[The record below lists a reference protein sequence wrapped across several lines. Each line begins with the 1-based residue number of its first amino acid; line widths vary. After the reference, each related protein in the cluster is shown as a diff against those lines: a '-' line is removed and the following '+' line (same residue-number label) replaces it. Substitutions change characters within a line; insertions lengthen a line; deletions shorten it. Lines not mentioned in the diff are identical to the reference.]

1 VFPFLNWLPNYQLKY
16 LRNDV
21 LAGITVAIML
31 IPQGMALALLA
42 GLPPIV
48 GLYASTLPMVVYA
61 LMGTSRH
68 LSVGPVALVALFVA
82 AGVGKYAES
91 GSGEYLALTL
101 LLALMV
107 GAIQLVMG
115 IARLGYLVNF
125 LSHPVISGFTSA
137 AALIIA
143 VNQLQHLFGFA
154 TPSEPKFYKTV
165 AYLIGHISELHILTF
180 ILGILCIIGLAA
192 ARLRKRFPGALLV
205 VGLGIL
211 LVWGMSLH
219 EKGIAIVGAVPQGL
233 PVFALPEFNLDL
245 IRNLATSALTIAL
258 IGYMASIAMA
268 KRLASKHRDE
278 VDANQEL
285 IALGLANLSAGIFQG
300 FPVAGGF
307 SRSAVNAD
315 SGAQTPVSAIVT
327 AATIALT
334 LLFLTPLFY
343 YLPKVALAS
352 IIIVAVS
359 GLIDVRGAL
368 QIYKVRR
375 SDFLVLAF
383 AFLSTL
389 LLGVD
394 TGILLSILASLVIVI
409 NRSVHPFT
417 ATLGRMPDS
426 DVYRNIE
433 RFEDAKEIEGLVIF
447 RIDAALYFANIS
459 YLRDRLDRCLSRRPD
474 AKVFLF
480 DGGGISDLD
489 SSAAEAMH
497 DIADML
503 ALNGVELWFSNVR
516 GQVRDV
522 MARSGFSLKLGPDVF
537 FYSKKEA
544 VSHYLSLYPDG

>member
-1 VFPFLNWLPNYQLKY
+1 MF
-16 LRNDV
+16 
-21 LAGITVAIML
+21 
-31 IPQGMALALLA
+31 
-42 GLPPIV
+42 
-48 GLYASTLPMVVYA
+48 TL
-61 LMGTSRH
+61 H
-68 LSVGPVALVALFVA
+68 
-82 AGVGKYAES
+82 
-91 GSGEYLALTL
+91 
-101 LLALMV
+101 
-107 GAIQLVMG
+107 
-115 IARLGYLVNF
+115 
-125 LSHPVISGFTSA
+125 
-137 AALIIA
+137 
-143 VNQLQHLFGFA
+143 
-154 TPSEPKFYKTV
+154 
-165 AYLIGHISELHILTF
+165 
-180 ILGILCIIGLAA
+180 
-192 ARLRKRFPGALLV
+192 
-205 VGLGIL
+205 
-211 LVWGMSLH
+211 
-219 EKGIAIVGAVPQGL
+219 
-233 PVFALPEFNLDL
+233 EFNLVF
-245 IRNLATSALTIAL
+245 IREQATSAITIAL

-268 KRLASKHRDE
+268 TRLASQHRDE
-278 VDANQEL
+278 VNANQEL
-285 IALGLANLSAGIFQG
+285 IALGFANLSAGIFQG

-315 SGAQTPVSAIVT
+315 SGAQTPISSIVT
-327 AATIALT
+327 AGTIA

-343 YLPKVALAS
+343 YLPKVVLAA

-368 QIYKVRR
+368 KIYRVRR

-417 ATLGRMPDS
+417 ATLGRIPNS

-433 RFEDAKEIEGLVIF
+433 RFEEAEEIEGLIIF

-503 ALNGVELWFSNVR
+503 ALNGIELWFSNVR

-522 MARSGFSLKLGPDVF
+522 MARSGFSLKLGPEVF
-537 FYSKKEA
+537 FYSKKDA
-544 VSHYLSLYPDG
+544 VSHYLSLYKDG